1 MKIYGLQKMTLLDY
15 PGKIAATVFTAGCNF
30 RCPWC
35 HNASL
40 VLNTKLP
47 ALISGADFFTFL
59 EKRRGWLDGVCIT
72 GGEPLLQKDLP
83 EFIEKIK
90 NMGFLVKLDTN
101 GSFPAQLKE
110 LVNRKLVDYVAMD
123 IKNSPA
129 KYGATIDLTSAKE
142 FLPQIQE
149 SISFLLE
156 NQVEYEFRTTLVREF
171 HSLDDLK
178 EIAHWIQGAEHY
190 YLQNFEDSGDLIQSG
205 FKAFTKEELEEIVFT
220 LNSLLPHVE
229 LRN

>member
-1 MKIYGLQKMTLLDY
+1 MTLLDY
-15 PGKIAATVFTAGCNF
+15 PGKLAATVFTAGCNF

-47 ALISGADFFTFL
+47 PIISEADFFTFL

-72 GGEPLLQKDLP
+72 GGEPLLQKDLS

-90 NMGFLVKLDTN
+90 SLGFLVKLDTN
-101 GSFPAQLKE
+101 GSFPEKLKE

-129 KYGATIDLTSAKE
+129 KYGATIDLPSGKD

-149 SISFLLE
+149 SISFLLG
-156 NQVEYEFRTTLVREF
+156 NQVDYEFRTTLVREF
-171 HSLDDLK
+171 HNLEDLK
-178 EIAHWIQGAEHY
+178 EIAHWIQGAQHY

-205 FKAFTKEELEEIVFT
+205 FQAFTKDELEKIVST

>member
-1 MKIYGLQKMTLLDY
+1 MTLLDY
-15 PGKIAATVFTAGCNF
+15 PGKLAATVFTAGCNF

-47 ALISGADFFTFL
+47 ALISEADFFAFL
-59 EKRRGWLDGVCIT
+59 EKRQGWLDGVCIT
-72 GGEPLLQKDLP
+72 GGEPLLQKDLC
-83 EFIEKIK
+83 EFIEKIRSL
-90 NMGFLVKLDTN
+90 GFLVKLDTN
-101 GSFPAQLKE
+101 GSFPDKLKE

-129 KYGATIDLTSAKE
+129 KYAETIDLPSGKE

-149 SISFLLE
+149 SLSFLLE

-171 HSLDDLK
+171 HSLDDLI
-178 EIAHWIQGAEHY
+178 EIAHWIQGAQHY

-205 FKAFTKEELEEIVFT
+205 FKAFTKNELDEILST

>member
-40 VLNTKLP
+40 VLNTNLP
-47 ALISGADFFTFL
+47 PLISETEFFAFL

-101 GSFPAQLKE
+101 GCFPEKLKE

-123 IKNSPA
+123 IKNSPV
-129 KYGATIDLTSAKE
+129 KYSATVDLPSGKD

-149 SISFLLE
+149 SISFLLG

-178 EIAHWIQGAEHY
+178 EIAHWIQGAQHY

-205 FKAFTKEELEEIVFT
+205 FQAFAKDELEKILST

>member
-1 MKIYGLQKMTLLDY
+1 MTLLDY
-15 PGKIAATVFTAGCNF
+15 PGKLAATVFTATCNF

-40 VLNTKLP
+40 VLNTNLSP
-47 ALISGADFFTFL
+47 LISEADFFAFL

-90 NMGFLVKLDTN
+90 NLGFLVKLDTN
-101 GSFPAQLKE
+101 GSFPKQLKE

-123 IKNSPA
+123 IKNSPS
-129 KYGATIDLTSAKE
+129 KYAATIDLPGSKE

-149 SISFLLE
+149 SLSFLLE

-178 EIAHWIQGAEHY
+178 EIAQWIQGANHY

-205 FKAFTKEELEEIVFT
+205 FQAFIKEELEEIVST
-220 LNSLLPHVE
+220 LNRLLPHVE
-229 LRN
+229 IRN

>member
-1 MKIYGLQKMTLLDY
+1 MTLLDY
-15 PGKIAATVFTAGCNF
+15 PGKLAATVFTAGCNF

-40 VLNTKLP
+40 VLNTNLSP
-47 ALISGADFFTFL
+47 LMSETDFFAFL
-59 EKRRGWLDGVCIT
+59 QKRQGWLDGVCIT

-83 EFIEKIK
+83 EFIEKIRGL
-90 NMGFLVKLDTN
+90 GFLVKLDTN
-101 GSFPAQLKE
+101 GSFPDKLKE
-110 LVNRKLVDYVAMD
+110 LVNGKLIDYVAMD
-123 IKNSPA
+123 IKNSPS
-129 KYGATIDLTSAKE
+129 KYAETIDLPSGKE

-149 SISFLLE
+149 SLSFLLE

-178 EIAHWIQGAEHY
+178 EIAHWIQGAQHY

-205 FKAFTKEELEEIVFT
+205 FQAFTKTELEEIVFT
-220 LNSLLPHVE
+220 LNRLLPHVE
-229 LRN
+229 IRN